1 MENTKITVETL
12 VKATPEKVWE
22 CWTKPEYIIQWN
34 HASDDWHCP
43 IAKNDL
49 TVHGH
54 FSYTMASKDG
64 KMSFDFSGVYTK
76 VIPLETI
83 EIKLDDE
90 RELKIS
96 FSEEDDFT
104 KVVEIFDAEQT
115 NPIEMQKFGW
125 QAILDNFKRVV
136 EG

>member
-1 MENTKITVETL
+1 MENTKITVETI
-12 VKATPEKVWE
+12 VNVSSEKAWE
-22 CWTKPEYIIQWN
+22 CWTKPEFIVRWN

-43 IAKNDL
+43 VAKNDL

-76 VIPLETI
+76 IIPHETL

-90 RELKIS
+90 RELKIL
-96 FSEEDDFT
+96 FSVKDGLT
-104 KVVEIFDAEQT
+104 KVVEIFDAEKT
-115 NPIEMQKFGW
+115 NPMEMQKFGW
-125 QAILDNFKRVV
+125 QAILDNFKKVA
-136 EG
+136 EL